1 MSDFWR
7 EFWIEFCAVIDSI
20 INAISTYVHSPLSI
34 EIDKIIAQAFNEF
47 ADAVVYAIR
56 DIMDIFGR

>member
-1 MSDFWR
+1 MADIWNEIVLF
-7 EFWIEFCAVIDSI
+7 FNDV

-34 EIDKIIAQAFNEF
+34 EIDRMIAEAFNEL
-47 ADAVVYAIR
+47 ADACVYVIR

>member
-1 MSDFWR
+1 MSDFWA
-7 EFWIEFCAVIDSI
+7 EVVAVFNDI

-34 EIDKIIAQAFNEF
+34 EIDKIIAEAFNEF
-47 ADAVVYAIR
+47 ADAVVYAVR

>member
-1 MSDFWR
+1 MSEIWTEIVAIFND
-7 EFWIEFCAVIDSI
+7 I

-34 EIDKIIAQAFNEF
+34 EIDKIIAEAFNEF
-47 ADAVVYAIR
+47 ADAVVYAVR